1 MKNIIVDFWGV
12 RGSVP
17 SPGPTTTRY
26 GGNTSCVSIMA
37 GNKILILDAG
47 TGIRN
52 LGSAIIS
59 KPDLEI
65 FVIVTHS
72 HWDHIQGF
80 PFFIPIYQPNRPVFP
95 FFTPIYQPDRS
106 VYMFPTLHKKN
117 VVLASLIDQMDGAH
131 FPVTPDQVPSSF
143 NFITENPL
151 EFLAEKGFQV
161 ELIPMNHPGKAFGYK
176 ISIEDKIICY
186 FTDNEIDPP
195 YEKSIEI
202 EKLTQKCKNADILIH
217 DAQYTEDDMPLKHGW
232 GHSLISQVTELGKS
246 ADVKNLVYYH
256 HDPERTDDML
266 DKELEKAAKTLKEN
280 GSTVQPYFAYEGL
293 KLAL

>member
-1 MKNIIVDFWGV
+1 MNNIHVEFWGV

-17 SPGPTTTRY
+17 SPGPTTNRY
-26 GGNTSCVSIMA
+26 GGNTSCVSITVD
-37 GNKILILDAG
+37 NKILILDAG

-52 LGSAIIS
+52 LGSAIIR

-80 PFFIPIYQPNRPVFP
+80 PFFTPIYQPNRPVH
-95 FFTPIYQPDRS
+95 
-106 VYMFPTLHKKN
+106 MFPTLHKKN

-131 FPVTPDQVPSSF
+131 FPITPDQVPSNF
-143 NFITENPL
+143 NFVTENPL
-151 EFLAEKGFQV
+151 EFLESNGFHLEMV
-161 ELIPMNHPGKAFGYK
+161 PMNHPGKAFGYK
-176 ISIEDKIICY
+176 ITIDDKIICY

-195 YEKSIEI
+195 YEKSIALNE
-202 EKLTQKCKNADILIH
+202 LTNQCRNADILIH

-246 ADVKNLVYYH
+246 AEVKNLVYYH
-256 HDPERTDDML
+256 HDPERTDDLL

-280 GSTVQPYFAYEGL
+280 GSSVQPYFAYEGL
-293 KLAL
+293 KLTL

>member
-1 MKNIIVDFWGV
+1 MNNIHVDFWGV

-17 SPGPTTTRY
+17 SPGPTTNRY
-26 GGNTSCVSIMA
+26 GGNTSCVSITA
-37 GNKILILDAG
+37 DDKILILDAG

-80 PFFIPIYQPNRPVFP
+80 PFFTPIYQPNRPVH
-95 FFTPIYQPDRS
+95 
-106 VYMFPTLHKKN
+106 MFPTLHKKN

-131 FPVTPDQVPSSF
+131 FPITPDQVPSNF
-143 NFITENPL
+143 NFVTENPL
-151 EFLAEKGFQV
+151 EFLESNGFHLEMV
-161 ELIPMNHPGKAFGYK
+161 PMNHPGKAFGYK
-176 ISIEDKIICY
+176 ITIDDKIICY

-195 YEKSIEI
+195 YEKSIELN
-202 EKLTQKCKNADILIH
+202 ELTNQCRNADILIH

-246 ADVKNLVYYH
+246 AEVKNLVYYH
-256 HDPERTDDML
+256 HDPERTDDLL

-280 GSTVQPYFAYEGL
+280 GSSVQPYFAYEGL
-293 KLAL
+293 KLTL

>member
-17 SPGPTTTRY
+17 SPGPTTIRY
-26 GGNTSCVSIMA
+26 GGNTSCVSITA
-37 GNKILILDAG
+37 DNKILILDAG

-80 PFFIPIYQPNRPVFP
+80 PFFTPIYQPNRPVH
-95 FFTPIYQPDRS
+95 
-106 VYMFPTLHKKN
+106 MFPTLHKKN

-131 FPVTPDQVPSSF
+131 FPITPDQVPSNF
-143 NFITENPL
+143 NFVTENPL
-151 EFLAEKGFQV
+151 EFLESNGFHLEMV
-161 ELIPMNHPGKAFGYK
+161 PMNHPGKAFGYK
-176 ISIEDKIICY
+176 ITIDDKIICY

-195 YEKSIEI
+195 YEKSIELN
-202 EKLTQKCKNADILIH
+202 ELTNQCRNADILIH

-246 ADVKNLVYYH
+246 AEVKNLVYYH
-256 HDPERTDDML
+256 HDPERTDDLL

-280 GSTVQPYFAYEGL
+280 GSSVQPYFAYEGL
-293 KLAL
+293 KLTL

>member
-1 MKNIIVDFWGV
+1 MNNIQVEFWGV

-17 SPGPTTTRY
+17 SPGPTTIRY
-26 GGNTSCVSIMA
+26 GGNTSCVSITA
-37 GNKILILDAG
+37 DNKILILDAG

-52 LGSAIIS
+52 LGSAIIGQ
-59 KPDLEI
+59 PELEI

-80 PFFIPIYQPNRPVFP
+80 PFFTPIYQPNRPVH
-95 FFTPIYQPDRS
+95 
-106 VYMFPTLHKKN
+106 MFPTLHKKN

-151 EFLAEKGFQV
+151 EFLAEKGFHV

-256 HDPERTDDML
+256 HDPQRTDDML

>member
-26 GGNTSCVSIMA
+26 GGNTSCVSITA
-37 GNKILILDAG
+37 DDKILILDAG

-80 PFFIPIYQPNRPVFP
+80 PFFTPIYQPNRPVH
-95 FFTPIYQPDRS
+95 
-106 VYMFPTLHKKN
+106 MFPTLHKKN

-131 FPVTPDQVPSSF
+131 FPITPDQVPSNF
-143 NFITENPL
+143 NFVAENPL
-151 EFLAEKGFQV
+151 EFLENNGFHLEMV
-161 ELIPMNHPGKAFGYK
+161 PMNHPGKAFGYK
-176 ISIEDKIICY
+176 ITIDDKIICY

-195 YEKSIEI
+195 YEKSIELN
-202 EKLTQKCKNADILIH
+202 ELTNQCRNADILIH

-246 ADVKNLVYYH
+246 AEVKNLVYYH
-256 HDPERTDDML
+256 HDPERTDDLL

-280 GSTVQPYFAYEGL
+280 GSSVQPYFAYEGL
-293 KLAL
+293 KLTL

>member
-1 MKNIIVDFWGV
+1 MLIFGGV

-17 SPGPTTTRY
+17 SPGPTTNRY
-26 GGNTSCVSIMA
+26 GGNTSCVSITA
-37 GNKILILDAG
+37 DDKILILDAG

-80 PFFIPIYQPNRPVFP
+80 PFFTPIYQPNRPVH
-95 FFTPIYQPDRS
+95 
-106 VYMFPTLHKKN
+106 MFPTLHKKN

-131 FPVTPDQVPSSF
+131 FPITPDQVPSNF
-143 NFITENPL
+143 NFVTENPL
-151 EFLAEKGFQV
+151 EFLGSNGFHLEMV
-161 ELIPMNHPGKAFGYK
+161 PMNHPGKAFGYK
-176 ISIEDKIICY
+176 ITIDDKIICY

-195 YEKSIEI
+195 YEKSIELN
-202 EKLTQKCKNADILIH
+202 ELTNQCRNADILIH

-246 ADVKNLVYYH
+246 AEVKNLVYYH
-256 HDPERTDDML
+256 HDPERTDDLL

-280 GSTVQPYFAYEGL
+280 GSSVQPYFAYEGL
-293 KLAL
+293 KLTL

>member
-26 GGNTSCVSIMA
+26 GGNTSCVSITA
-37 GNKILILDAG
+37 DDKILILDAG

-52 LGSAIIS
+52 LGSAIIGQ
-59 KPDLEI
+59 PDLEI

-80 PFFIPIYQPNRPVFP
+80 PFFTPIYQPNRPVH
-95 FFTPIYQPDRS
+95 
-106 VYMFPTLHKKN
+106 MFPTLHKKN

>member
-26 GGNTSCVSIMA
+26 GGNTSCVSITA
-37 GNKILILDAG
+37 DDKILILDAG

-80 PFFIPIYQPNRPVFP
+80 PFFTPIYQPNRPVH
-95 FFTPIYQPDRS
+95 
-106 VYMFPTLHKKN
+106 MFPTLHKKN

-131 FPVTPDQVPSSF
+131 FPITPDQVPSNF
-143 NFITENPL
+143 NFVTENPL
-151 EFLAEKGFQV
+151 EFLESNGFHLEMV
-161 ELIPMNHPGKAFGYK
+161 PMNHPGKAFGYK
-176 ISIEDKIICY
+176 ITIDDKIICY

-195 YEKSIEI
+195 YEKSIELN
-202 EKLTQKCKNADILIH
+202 ELTNQCRNADILIH

-246 ADVKNLVYYH
+246 AEVKNLVYYH
-256 HDPERTDDML
+256 HDPERTDDLL
-266 DKELEKAAKTLKEN
+266 DKELEKAVKTLKEN
-280 GSTVQPYFAYEGL
+280 GSSVQPYFAYEGL
-293 KLAL
+293 KLTL